1 MVHHELM
8 DSPAL
13 APARGRLTAAAA
25 GAAVVLALA
34 GSAVAVA
41 YDRAGT
47 AVFADTVSFGVV
59 LAVIAVVG
67 AVVILAV
74 PGNRTGWLLL
84 AAAAV
89 MGVGEA
95 FTQAGIYGVRTSPG
109 SVPGSR
115 VPGRHRAGA
124 AGVPGCSSPWY
135 ACPSCFLTGTFPARG
150 GGGCRG
156 PLRPRWPACS
166 SATC

>member
-1 MVHHELM
+1 M

-13 APARGRLTAAAA
+13 AYARGRLTAAAA
-25 GAAVVLALA
+25 SAAVVLTLT

-67 AVVILAV
+67 AVVVLAV

-84 AAAAV
+84 AAGAV
-89 MGVGEA
+89 MGWE
-95 FTQAGIYGVRTSPG
+95 RHSPRPG
-109 SVPGSR
+109 STASALLR
-115 VPGRHRAGA
+115 VR
-124 AGVPGCSSPWY
+124 
-135 ACPSCFLTGTFPARG
+135 
-150 GGGCRG
+150 
-156 PLRPRWPACS
+156 
-166 SATC
+166 